1 MRITDFDISSI
12 IVESRQERPLNL
24 DGLIASI
31 QDVGL
36 LHPIVVGADG
46 RLKVGYRRLKAY
58 ERMGRATIPAHVTDN
73 LDDVYAALKAERDE
87 NIQREDLPMSL
98 LVERAA
104 ELDAEERRL
113 AAERQ
118 RATRLQ
124 GRNED
129 GDPIFGSGNL
139 PEPTEDAGRSR
150 DKVAEAFGISGKT
163 YEKAK
168 KVVAAAEAD
177 PGTFG
182 DLPELMDATN
192 VSKAL
197 RELVKRERKEIPPLP
212 TDKYRVIYADP
223 PWAYGNSGIIN
234 DDNYGH
240 AVRHYPSMTIEEL
253 CAMGDDIKAMTEQDA
268 VLFLWVT
275 SPLLEECFP
284 VIKTWGFKYKTSF
297 VWDKVR
303 HNFGHYNSVRH
314 ELLLVCTRGSCTP
327 DATELFDSVQSIEKS
342 RTHSEKPEE
351 FRTIIDTLYPHGK
364 RLELFSR
371 TQAEGWEVWG
381 NEPGQYT
388 TC

>member
-113 AAERQ
+113 AAERR
-118 RATRLQ
+118 RATQLQ
-124 GRNED
+124 GRDER
-129 GDPIFGSGNL
+129 GEPIFGSGKL
-139 PEPTEDAGRSR
+139 PEPKEDAGDSR
-150 DKVAEAFGISGKT
+150 DRVAEAFGISGST

-253 CAMGDDIKAMTEQDA
+253 CAMGDDIKATTEQDA

-284 VIKTWGFKYKTSF
+284 VIKAWGFKYKTSF

>member
-150 DKVAEAFGISGKT
+150 DKVAEAFGISGST

-284 VIKTWGFKYKTSF
+284 VIKAWGFKYKTSF